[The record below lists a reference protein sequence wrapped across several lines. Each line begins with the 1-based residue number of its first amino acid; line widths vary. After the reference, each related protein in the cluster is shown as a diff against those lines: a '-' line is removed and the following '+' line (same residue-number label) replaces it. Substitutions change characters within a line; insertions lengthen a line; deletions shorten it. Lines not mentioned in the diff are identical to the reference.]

1 MAKRKYLT
9 APLPSEKMPAGIPYI
24 LGNEAAERFSYYG
37 MTSILV
43 IFMTRYLVGADGVLD
58 VMTKNEAIE
67 KYHSFTS
74 AVYFMPLIGAILA
87 GIWLG
92 KYRTILW
99 FSILYCFGF
108 LAMVLDL
115 TRLGL
120 FAGLILIAVGSGII
134 KPCVSANVGD
144 QFGKTNKR
152 LMAPM
157 FSWFYFSVNLGACIS
172 MLLCPWILDEYGP
185 RAGFGVPAAFM
196 ILATIT
202 FRLGKRKFVHI
213 PKGGVGFVKEAFSG
227 EGLKAIAKLC
237 IIFVFV
243 AMFWSLFYQSQSAWV
258 LQAEKMELKWLG
270 IGWLPAQVQFVNSLL
285 IMILIPLFSYVIY
298 PAIDKVFP
306 LTALRKI
313 GIGLFV
319 GVLSFVVPAWIEG
332 QIDGGDIFKCS
343 SRSTIAG
350 LEPVRLID
358 GLTDGSGWSSDKA
371 PSPKKPIEIVIRL
384 RERKAWTVSSIEIS
398 PATRLINYKEVVATL
413 DDLALDT
420 LGQIKK
426 GREGGASQSEIDAL
440 KQKMDQIKT
449 AAGKAKKAAKQAR
462 RGVSKQQR
470 RSAATQAAKNAALL
484 VMTEHGIDA
493 IHLDDRSYS
502 PKEVSVFAGDFSGGL
517 LPKPLFELRKEEKK
531 EITDTNQYTIEAGW
545 THLGDYTLDRA
556 EQNVSSINFQD
567 FEPIKATHIMIQI
580 KSNYGANRVKIG
592 EVGVQTNQTM
602 PAESKATAGE
612 VWPNVAAL
620 GYKPSV
626 GWQFFAYLILTAA
639 EIMVS
644 ITCIEFSYR
653 QAPKKMKSFI
663 MAVYLLSISLG
674 NFFTAAVN
682 AFIQKADGST
692 RLPGADYYWFFTI
705 AMFIT
710 AVLFIPVAGR
720 YPVKNYIQDEAES
733 ESSQ

>member
-1 MAKRKYLT
+1 
-9 APLPSEKMPAGIPYI
+9 MPAGIPYI
-24 LGNEAAERFSYYG
+24 LGNEAAERFSFYG

-43 IFMTRYLVGADGVLD
+43 IFMSRYLVGPDGVLD
-58 VMTKNEAIE
+58 VMTDSESLEIFH
-67 KYHSFTS
+67 YFRS
-74 AVYFMPLIGAILA
+74 AVYFMPLIGALLA
-87 GIWLG
+87 DIWLA

-108 LAMVLDL
+108 LAMVFDI

-120 FAGLILIAVGSGII
+120 FAGLILIAIGSGII

-144 QFGKTNKR
+144 QFGKSNER

-196 ILATIT
+196 LLATIT
-202 FRLGKRKFVHI
+202 FWLGKYKFVHI
-213 PKGGVGFVKEAFSG
+213 RRGGIEFVKETFSG
-227 EGLKAIAKLC
+227 EGIKAIAKLC
-237 IIFVFV
+237 IIYVFV
-243 AMFWSLFYQSQSAWV
+243 AMFWALFDQSQSAWV

-270 IGWLPAQVQFVNSLL
+270 IGWLPAQVQFVNSLF

-298 PAIDKVFP
+298 PAIGKVFP

-319 GVLSFVVPAWIEG
+319 GVLSFVVPAWVEG

-371 PSPKKPIEIVIRL
+371 PSPEAPTEIVIRL
-384 RERKAWTVSSIEIS
+384 RERKAWSVSSVEIY
-398 PATRLINYKEVVATL
+398 PVTRLSYREIVSVL
-413 DDLALDT
+413 DELALDT
-420 LGQIKK
+420 LRQIK
-426 GREGGASQSEIDAL
+426 RQRQTGAAQSDIGAL
-440 KQKMDQIKT
+440 QRKVDQIKA
-449 AAGKAKKAAKQAR
+449 AAGRAKKAAKQALR
-462 RGVSKQQR
+462 SVSKQQR
-470 RSAATQAAKNAALL
+470 RSAAARAAKDVAMT
-484 VMTEHGIDA
+484 VMTEHGA
-493 IHLDDRSYS
+493 ETTCLDDSAYS
-502 PKEVSVFAGDFSGGL
+502 PKEIAVFAGDFSDRL
-517 LPKPLFELRKEEKK
+517 LPTPLFELNDKDRADIVGAK
-531 EITDTNQYTIEAGW
+531 QYTVEAGW
-545 THLGDYTLDRA
+545 THLGDYSLDRA
-556 EQNVSSINFQD
+556 EQNVSSINLQD
-567 FEPIKATHIMIQI
+567 FGPIQATHIMLQI
-580 KSNYGANRVKIG
+580 KSNYGAERVKIA
-592 EVGVQTNQTM
+592 EVSVRTNQAIA
-602 PAESKATAGE
+602 AESKATAGE

-644 ITCIEFSYR
+644 ITCLEFSYT

-682 AFIQKADGST
+682 AYIQNADGST

-705 AMFIT
+705 AMLVT
-710 AVLFIPVAGR
+710 AVVFIPIARR
-720 YPVKNYIQDEAES
+720 YPVKNYIQDEAVAE
-733 ESSQ
+733 

>member
-1 MAKRKYLT
+1 MAKSKYLT
-9 APLPSEKMPAGIPYI
+9 APLASEKMPAGIPYI
-24 LGNEAAERFSYYG
+24 LGNEAAERFSFYG

-43 IFMTRYLVGADGVLD
+43 IFMTRYLVGPDGVLD
-58 VMTKNEAIE
+58 VMTDNESLE
-67 KYHSFTS
+67 YFHYFRS
-74 AVYFMPLIGAILA
+74 AVYFMPLVGALLA
-87 GIWLG
+87 DIWLA
-92 KYRTILW
+92 KYRTIMW

-120 FAGLILIAVGSGII
+120 FAGLILIAIGSGII

-157 FSWFYFSVNLGACIS
+157 FSWFYFSVNLGACVS

-196 ILATIT
+196 IIAAVA
-202 FRLGKRKFVHI
+202 FWLGKRKFVHI
-213 PKGGVGFVKEAFSG
+213 PRGGAGFVKETLSG

-243 AMFWSLFYQSQSAWV
+243 AMFWALFDQSQSAWV

-270 IGWLPAQVQFVNSLL
+270 IGWLPAQVQFVNSLF
-285 IMILIPLFSYVIY
+285 IMLLIPIFSYVIY

-319 GVLSFVVPAWIEG
+319 GVLSFAVPAWVEG

-371 PSPKKPIEIVIRL
+371 PSPEAPVEIVIRL
-384 RERKAWTVSSIEIS
+384 RERKAWPVSSVAIS
-398 PATRLINYKEVVATL
+398 PATTLSYREIVAML
-413 DDLALDT
+413 DGLALDT
-420 LGQIKK
+420 LGRIKEQ
-426 GREGGASQSEIDAL
+426 RQAGAPKSEIDAL
-440 KQKMDQIKT
+440 QEKVDQMKA
-449 AAGKAKKAAKQAR
+449 AAGRAKKAAKQAR
-462 RGVSKQQR
+462 KSVAKQQQ
-470 RSAATQAAKNAALL
+470 RSAAAKAAKDVALRAL
-484 VMTEHGIDA
+484 TEYGADTA
-493 IHLDDRSYS
+493 GLDDTAYS
-502 PKEVSVFAGDFSGGL
+502 PREVAVFAGDFSGRL
-517 LPKPLFELRKEEKK
+517 LPAPLFELSDEERQ
-531 EITDTNQYTIEAGW
+531 EVADAGQYAIEAGW
-545 THLGDYTLDRA
+545 AHLGDYTLDRA
-556 EQNVSSINFQD
+556 GQGVGSVGFQD
-567 FEPIKATHIMIQI
+567 FDPMTATHVMMQI
-580 KSNYGANRVKIG
+580 KSNYGAERVKIG
-592 EVGVQTNQTM
+592 EARVLVDQAI
-602 PAESKATAGE
+602 PAESEATAGE

-644 ITCIEFSYR
+644 ITCIEFSYT

-682 AFIQKADGST
+682 AFIQNPDGST
-692 RLPGADYYWFFTI
+692 RLPGADYYWFFTA
-705 AMFIT
+705 AMLVT
-710 AVLFIPVAGR
+710 AVVFIPVARR

>member
-24 LGNEAAERFSYYG
+24 LGNEAAERFSFYG

-43 IFMTRYLVGADGVLD
+43 IFMTRYLVGPDGVLD
-58 VMTKNEAIE
+58 VMTNSKSMEYFHYFMA
-67 KYHSFTS
+67 
-74 AVYFMPLIGAILA
+74 AVYFMPFIGALLA
-87 GIWLG
+87 DIWLA

-120 FAGLILIAVGSGII
+120 FAGLILIAIGSVII

-185 RAGFGVPAAFM
+185 RAGFGIPAAFM

-202 FRLGKRKFVHI
+202 FWLGKRKFVHI
-213 PKGGVGFVKEAFSG
+213 PKGGVGFVKETFSG

-243 AMFWSLFYQSQSAWV
+243 AMFWSLFNQSQSAWV

-270 IGWLPAQVQFVNSLL
+270 IGWLPAQIQFVNSLL

-306 LTALRKI
+306 LSALRKI

-319 GVLSFVVPAWIEG
+319 GVLSFVVPAWVEG

-371 PSPKKPIEIVIRL
+371 PSANDPAEIVIRL
-384 RERKAWTVSSIEIS
+384 RERKAWTVSSVAIS
-398 PATRLINYKEVVATL
+398 PATTL
-413 DDLALDT
+413 SYREIIAMLNDLALDT
-420 LGQIKK
+420 LSQIKK
-426 GREGGASQSEIDAL
+426 KREAGAPQSDIDAL
-440 KQKMDQIKT
+440 QQKVVKMKT
-449 AAGKAKKAAKQAR
+449 AAGRAKKAAKQAR
-462 RGVSKQQR
+462 KGVGKQQQ
-470 RSAATQAAKNAALL
+470 RSAAAKAAKDVALQA
-484 VMTEHGIDA
+484 MTEHGADTTC
-493 IHLDDRSYS
+493 LDDTAYR
-502 PKEVSVFAGDFSGGL
+502 PREVAVFAGDFSGKL
-517 LPKPLFELRKEEKK
+517 LSAPLFELSDEER
-531 EITDTNQYTIEAGW
+531 EEVADAGQYAVKAGW
-545 THLGDYTLDRA
+545 THLGDYILDRA
-556 EQNVSSINFQD
+556 GQDVGSVGFQD
-567 FEPIKATHIMIQI
+567 FDPMTATHVMIQI
-580 KSNYGANRVKIG
+580 KSNYGAKRVKIA
-592 EVGVQTNQTM
+592 EARVQTNQAI
-602 PAESKATAGE
+602 PAKSKATAGE

-644 ITCIEFSYR
+644 ITCIEFSYT

-682 AFIQKADGST
+682 AFIQNADGST
-692 RLPGADYYWFFTI
+692 RMPGADYYWFFTI
-705 AMFIT
+705 AMLVT

-733 ESSQ
+733 PN